1 MSSLYRLTLLY
12 ILFLGASSVHAQDTM
27 YRFGSAYGSFAL
39 GNLSDFR
46 GSGSEAMGLKGVA
59 MASPVDATQANPAF
73 WGLNSTSTGS
83 SGAKFANTRYQDNT
97 GSSYGNEFTMN
108 QIQLVFPLVKT
119 KIGMSLS
126 LIPLTQRSF
135 QNQATDQAAA
145 NQPNLRYD
153 SEISGSGGINKIEG
167 GVGFRVTPNI
177 YMGVATSMVF
187 GSLKT
192 RERLTFTT
200 STVNPAQ
207 YEFIDNYLG
216 WGNRIGFLARTNGFG
231 KDKMRRIQFGGSV
244 ELPVNMRVNRQV
256 ENYFIQVLSNGVI
269 EQRKVSRLPDES
281 VTLPLVFT
289 AGVTVFV
296 NRKLTLATELD
307 YQQWSQFNHFKTESD
322 ISYQDRVR
330 LGTGLEFTPGN
341 RFVGPFFSRLTYR
354 TGFSVENGFFSILG
368 QNVSSYSGSA
378 GVSFPSPTSGS
389 SIDLNFV
396 YTNRGTTSTN
406 LINENSLMVR
416 LSFNLSELMF
426 IKRLIQ

>member
-1 MSSLYRLTLLY
+1 MIRLYTTLLLFVIVLGCSSLQ
-12 ILFLGASSVHAQDTM
+12 AQVTM
-27 YRFGSAYGSFAL
+27 YRYGSAYGSFAL
-39 GNLSDFR
+39 GNISDFR
-46 GSGSEAMGLKGVA
+46 GSASEAMGLKGVA

-73 WGLNSTSTGS
+73 WALNSTSTGS
-83 SGAKFANTRYQDNT
+83 SGLKFANTRYQDET

-108 QIQLVFPLVKT
+108 QIQLVFPLVKS
-119 KIGMSLS
+119 KVGMSLS
-126 LIPLTQRSF
+126 LVPITQRSF
-135 QNQATDQAAA
+135 ENQTLELQAS

-153 SEISGSGGINKIEG
+153 SEITGSGGINKIEG
-167 GVGFRVTPNI
+167 GVGFRIRPRI
-177 YMGVATSMVF
+177 YLGVATSMVF

-192 RERLTFTT
+192 RERITFA
-200 STVNPAQ
+200 SSNINPAQ

-216 WGNRIGFLARTNGFG
+216 WGNRVGFLLRSKGFG
-231 KDKMRRIQFGGSV
+231 KDKLRRLQIGGAV

-256 ENYFIQVLSNGVI
+256 ENYFIQVFSQGVI
-269 EQRKVSRLPDES
+269 EQRKVSRLPDEQ
-281 VTLPLVFT
+281 VTLPLVFSG
-289 AGVTVFV
+289 GVTLFL
-296 NRKLTLATELD
+296 NQKLTIASEID
-307 YQQWSQFNHFKTESD
+307 YQQWSQFDHFKTESD
-322 ISYQDRVR
+322 VSYQDRIR
-330 LGTGLEFTPGN
+330 LGTGLEFSPGN

-368 QNVSSYSGSA
+368 ENVASYSGSA

>member
-1 MSSLYRLTLLY
+1 MASSLQ
-12 ILFLGASSVHAQDTM
+12 AQDTM
-27 YRFGSAYGSFAL
+27 YRYGSAYGSFAL

-46 GSGSEAMGLKGVA
+46 GSSSEAMGLKGVA

-83 SGAKFANTRYQDNT
+83 SGLKFANTRYQDNT
-97 GSSYGNEFTMN
+97 GSSFGNEFSMN

-119 KIGMSLS
+119 KVGMSLS

-135 QNQATDQAAA
+135 QNQTVNQSAI

-153 SEISGSGGINKIEG
+153 SDISGSGGINKIEG
-167 GVGFRVTPNI
+167 GVGFKVRPNI
-177 YMGVATSMVF
+177 YLGIASSMVF

-192 RERLTFTT
+192 RERLTFAT

-231 KDKMRRIQFGGSV
+231 ANKQRRMQIGASV
-244 ELPVNMRVNRQV
+244 ELPVNLRVNRQI
-256 ENYFIQVLSNGVI
+256 ENYFIQVLSNGVL
-269 EQRKVSRLPDES
+269 EQRKVSRLPDEN

-289 AGVTVFV
+289 GGVTLFV
-296 NRKLTLATELD
+296 NNKLTLASEID
-307 YQQWSQFNHFKTESD
+307 YQQWSQFSHFKTESD
-322 ISYQDRVR
+322 ISYQDRIR
-330 LGTGLEFTPGN
+330 FGTGLEFTPGN
-341 RFVGPFFSRLTYR
+341 RFIGPFFSRLTYR

-368 QNVSSYSGSA
+368 QSVASYSGSA

-406 LINENSLMVR
+406 LINENSLSVR